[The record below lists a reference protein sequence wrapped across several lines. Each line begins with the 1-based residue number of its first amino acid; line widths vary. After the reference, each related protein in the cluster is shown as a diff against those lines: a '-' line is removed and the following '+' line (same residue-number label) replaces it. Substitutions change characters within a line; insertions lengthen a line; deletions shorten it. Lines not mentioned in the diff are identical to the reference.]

1 MEKFTVSLDG
11 IELYGYHGLY
21 PGEKELGSKY
31 KIDLSFDFLP
41 TQKEELKLED
51 TIDYKK
57 AYDIVVAVFEV
68 PTQLLENICKSA
80 ATELKKA
87 FPKALSIHISVSKFS
102 PPLGGI
108 CEAAKVKYTLE

>member
-1 MEKFTVSLDG
+1 MEKFTVSLNG

-31 KIDLSFDFLP
+31 RIELSFDFVP
-41 TQKEELKLED
+41 TKKSELNLED

-57 AYDIVVAVFEV
+57 AYDIVVSVFEV
-68 PTQLLENICKSA
+68 PTLLLENICIST
-80 ATELKKA
+80 ATKLKKA
-87 FPKALSIHISVSKFS
+87 FPNAISIHVSVSKLS

-108 CEAAKVKYTLE
+108 CEAAKVQYTLK